1 MNYIENQTMKL
12 TEEQK
17 KLMKE
22 HDWDIV
28 KSEDGQNCSWI
39 NIEPEDGEIFNI
51 VTELFG
57 LTGEGNVDL
66 LIVGYKEQIMEE

>member
-1 MNYIENQTMKL
+1 MKL

-17 KLMKE
+17 ELMRE
-22 HDWDIV
+22 YDWEIV
-28 KSEDGQNCSWI
+28 RGEDGQNCSWI
-39 NIEPEDGEIFNI
+39 NVEPEDGEIFNI

-66 LIVGYKEQIMEE
+66 LIVGYKEQEVEE